1 MTHPPSSIRR
11 FTRLAAV
18 AAWITIILRFYLAI
32 RTSLADGTGI
42 GGGIVTF
49 LSYFTVLTN
58 ILVALALAAGG
69 FEPRRPAPRRPAF
82 QVWQQ
87 PGVATA
93 IAVYITI
100 VSVIYH
106 LLLSQLWDPQGLT
119 KAVDVML
126 HSVMPVAYL
135 VYWWFA
141 IPKRQLQWRGAI
153 VWLSYPVAYTVYT
166 LLLGAVR
173 DQYPYPFSNVNEL
186 GYIRVFLNSM
196 GIFALFAAV
205 SLLLIGI
212 GRRQA
217 QRRQKPRSL

>member
-87 PGVATA
+87 PGV
-93 IAVYITI
+93 VGQ
-100 VSVIYH
+100 SH
-106 LLLSQLWDPQGLT
+106 L
-119 KAVDVML
+119 
-126 HSVMPVAYL
+126 
-135 VYWWFA
+135 
-141 IPKRQLQWRGAI
+141 I
-153 VWLSYPVAYTVYT
+153 SYK
-166 LLLGAVR
+166 
-173 DQYPYPFSNVNEL
+173 S
-186 GYIRVFLNSM
+186 
-196 GIFALFAAV
+196 
-205 SLLLIGI
+205 
-212 GRRQA
+212 
-217 QRRQKPRSL
+217 